1 MMNSLFFKLLMF
13 LATMPKLS
21 FAADMIAPGQSISD
35 GETLVSSSQR
45 FELGFFSPRNSKNR
59 FLGIWFWNTTRTVVW
74 VANRNRPIADEN
86 GVLTIDR
93 DGNLILVDRT
103 NTSVWSSNVSRK
115 AEGLVAQLLD
125 SGNFVVKDNRMMQQ
139 QESDEAYLWQSFD
152 YLSDTLLP
160 GMKLGMNLKTGSEWF
175 LSSWK
180 SVDDPSP
187 GNYTVRLSI
196 QGLASLV
203 TYSGS
208 AKVFRSRPWD
218 GLDFDGN
225 IVSPD
230 LVFVSSFVRRAD
242 EIYYSYDTFNNPI
255 MAQLTLNQ
263 SGTIMVLIWNET
275 STKWDTAYFAPRDKC
290 DRYGQCG
297 ANAICSMNKTPICEC
312 LRGFR
317 PESQGLDAENLNGST
332 KCVKELSTDCRK
344 GEGFLKLVS
353 MKLPDFIEFK
363 LNESMTLEECEADCL
378 RNCSCS
384 AYASPSSDEQ
394 KNGCLMWYGDLIDM
408 KDLSGERIGH
418 NIYVRVPSSELGS
431 ARASNAANQKTIII
445 VVSIISGMI
454 VFSLGFCLILR
465 KKWKTAHTSNDK
477 RRIKIAVLLSVVPG
491 AVVLAISY
499 YIIKKI
505 LKRGQERSKVNEE
518 VPLFDL
524 ASIDT
529 ATDSFSQEN
538 LIGIG
543 GFGPVYKGI
552 LPTGK
557 HIAVKRLS
565 KSSGQGAEEFMNEVV
580 LIAKLQHRNLVG
592 LYGSCIQGGERLLV
606 YEYMPNKSL
615 DYFIFDHDRK
625 ISLAWPKRF
634 DIVLQIVRGLLY
646 LHQDS
651 KLQIIHRDLKTSNI
665 LLDSYMNP
673 KISDFG
679 LARTFEGDDKVSE
692 TKRVIGTFGYMSPE
706 YVIKGK
712 FSAKSDVFSFG
723 VLLLEIVSGQKI
735 SGFSH
740 PDHHHSLLGH
750 AWLLWNE
757 GRAME
762 LVDECLKDSIVE
774 SQVLR
779 CIQVGLL
786 CVQNLSR
793 DRPTMSSVNFMLAN
807 EESSLP
813 HPKVPGFFSET
824 SSNTNSTG
832 KGDQHSMNAV
842 SITILGGR

>member
-1 MMNSLFFKLLMF
+1 ML
-13 LATMPKLS
+13 KLS
-21 FAADMIAPGQSISD
+21 FAADMIALGQSISD

-45 FELGFFSPRNSKNR
+45 FELGFFSPNNSKNR

-125 SGNFVVKDNRMMQQ
+125 SGNFVVTDHRMMQQ

-203 TYSGS
+203 TYSGP

-218 GLDFDGN
+218 GLNLDGN
-225 IVSPD
+225 MVSSD
-230 LVFVSSFVRRAD
+230 LVFVSSFVRRED

-263 SGTIMVLIWNET
+263 SGTAMVLIWNDT
-275 STKWDTAYFAPRDKC
+275 STKWDTAYFEPHDKC
-290 DRYGQCG
+290 DQYSQCG

-363 LNESMTLEECEADCL
+363 LNE
-378 RNCSCS
+378 R
-384 AYASPSSDEQ
+384 
-394 KNGCLMWYGDLIDM
+394 
-408 KDLSGERIGH
+408 
-418 NIYVRVPSSELGS
+418 S
-431 ARASNAANQKTIII
+431 ARASNEANQKTIII

-477 RRIKIAVLLSVVPG
+477 RRIKIAMLLSVVPG
-491 AVVLAISY
+491 AVVLAIFY

-505 LKRGQERSKVNEE
+505 SKRGQERSKVNEE

-529 ATDSFSQEN
+529 ATNSFSQEN

-543 GFGPVYKGI
+543 GFGPVYKNDSKTRSYWE
-552 LPTGK
+552 LADSEESTEKFFRP
-557 HIAVKRLS
+557 VKLRDVKAS
-565 KSSGQGAEEFMNEVV
+565 NV
-580 LIAKLQHRNLVG
+580 LLDDKLN
-592 LYGSCIQGGERLLV
+592 ERL
-606 YEYMPNKSL
+606 
-615 DYFIFDHDRK
+615 R
-625 ISLAWPKRF
+625 
-634 DIVLQIVRGLLY
+634 
-646 LHQDS
+646 
-651 KLQIIHRDLKTSNI
+651 
-665 LLDSYMNP
+665 
-673 KISDFG
+673 DFG
-679 LARTFEGDDKVSE
+679 LARLYDHGIEPQKTRGFKLETQRGAVLATELKKNANKLAKWTTQAILANADLMKSGYVS
-692 TKRVIGTFGYMSPE
+692 RDHFRHVILGVA
-706 YVIKGK
+706 VISRGI
-712 FSAKSDVFSFG
+712 
-723 VLLLEIVSGQKI
+723 LLLKLI
-735 SGFSH
+735 
-740 PDHHHSLLGH
+740 
-750 AWLLWNE
+750 
-757 GRAME
+757 
-762 LVDECLKDSIVE
+762 
-774 SQVLR
+774 
-779 CIQVGLL
+779 
-786 CVQNLSR
+786 
-793 DRPTMSSVNFMLAN
+793 
-807 EESSLP
+807 
-813 HPKVPGFFSET
+813 
-824 SSNTNSTG
+824 
-832 KGDQHSMNAV
+832 
-842 SITILGGR
+842 

>member
-1 MMNSLFFKLLMF
+1 ML
-13 LATMPKLS
+13 KLS
-21 FAADMIAPGQSISD
+21 FAADMIALGQSISD

-45 FELGFFSPRNSKNR
+45 FELGFFSPNNSKNR

-125 SGNFVVKDNRMMQQ
+125 SGNFVVTDHRMMQQ

-203 TYSGS
+203 TYSGP

-218 GLDFDGN
+218 GLNLDGN
-225 IVSPD
+225 MVSSD
-230 LVFVSSFVRRAD
+230 LVFVSSFVRRED

-263 SGTIMVLIWNET
+263 SGTAMVLIWNDT
-275 STKWDTAYFAPRDKC
+275 STKWDTAYFEPHDKC
-290 DRYGQCG
+290 DQYSQCG

-378 RNCSCS
+378 RNCLCS
-384 AYASPSSDEQ
+384 AYASPNSDEQ

-408 KDLSGERIGH
+408 KDLSGERTGH
-418 NIYVRVPSSELGS
+418 DIYVRVPSSELGS
-431 ARASNAANQKTIII
+431 ARASNEANQKTIII

-477 RRIKIAVLLSVVPG
+477 RRIKIAMLLSVVPG
-491 AVVLAISY
+491 AVVLAIFY

-505 LKRGQERSKVNEE
+505 SKRGQERSKVNEE

-529 ATDSFSQEN
+529 ATNSFSQEN

-543 GFGPVYKGI
+543 GFGPVYK
-552 LPTGK
+552 
-557 HIAVKRLS
+557 
-565 KSSGQGAEEFMNEVV
+565 N
-580 LIAKLQHRNLVG
+580 
-592 LYGSCIQGGERLLV
+592 
-606 YEYMPNKSL
+606 
-615 DYFIFDHDRK
+615 
-625 ISLAWPKRF
+625 
-634 DIVLQIVRGLLY
+634 
-646 LHQDS
+646 DS
-651 KLQIIHRDLKTSNI
+651 KTRSYWELADSEESTEKFFRPVVIHRDVKASNV
-665 LLDSYMNP
+665 LLDDKLNERLR
-673 KISDFG
+673 DFG
-679 LARTFEGDDKVSE
+679 LARLYDHGIEPQKTRGFKLETQRGAVLATELKKNANKLAKWTTQAILANADLMKSGYVS
-692 TKRVIGTFGYMSPE
+692 RDHFRHVILGVA
-706 YVIKGK
+706 VISRGI
-712 FSAKSDVFSFG
+712 
-723 VLLLEIVSGQKI
+723 LLLKLI
-735 SGFSH
+735 
-740 PDHHHSLLGH
+740 
-750 AWLLWNE
+750 
-757 GRAME
+757 
-762 LVDECLKDSIVE
+762 
-774 SQVLR
+774 
-779 CIQVGLL
+779 
-786 CVQNLSR
+786 
-793 DRPTMSSVNFMLAN
+793 
-807 EESSLP
+807 
-813 HPKVPGFFSET
+813 
-824 SSNTNSTG
+824 
-832 KGDQHSMNAV
+832 
-842 SITILGGR
+842 

>member
-1 MMNSLFFKLLMF
+1 ML
-13 LATMPKLS
+13 KLS

-125 SGNFVVKDNRMMQQ
+125 SGNFVVKDNRMMQH

-208 AKVFRSRPWD
+208 AKLFRSRPWD
-218 GLDFDGN
+218 GLNFDGN

-230 LVFVSSFVRRAD
+230 LVFVSSFVHRAD

-263 SGTIMVLIWNET
+263 SGTAMVLIWNAT
-275 STKWDTAYFAPRDKC
+275 STKWDTAYFVPRDKC
-290 DRYGQCG
+290 DQYGQCG

-317 PESQGLDAENLNGST
+317 PESQGLDVENLNGST

-363 LNESMTLEECEADCL
+363 LNE
-378 RNCSCS
+378 R
-384 AYASPSSDEQ
+384 
-394 KNGCLMWYGDLIDM
+394 
-408 KDLSGERIGH
+408 
-418 NIYVRVPSSELGS
+418 S

-499 YIIKKI
+499 YIVKKI

-529 ATDSFSQEN
+529 ATNSFSQEN

-543 GFGPVYKGI
+543 GFGPVYKPESSKQQHMGSHSGSRRCVRKGLSDCHDGEKLLKLAGI
-552 LPTGK
+552 KLPDLIDFSLNETTSLK
-557 HIAVKRLS
+557 DCKVNCFKNC
-565 KSSGQGAEEFMNEVV
+565 SS
-580 LIAKLQHRNLVG
+580 
-592 LYGSCIQGGERLLV
+592 
-606 YEYMPNKSL
+606 
-615 DYFIFDHDRK
+615 
-625 ISLAWPKRF
+625 
-634 DIVLQIVRGLLY
+634 
-646 LHQDS
+646 
-651 KLQIIHRDLKTSNI
+651 
-665 LLDSYMNP
+665 
-673 KISDFG
+673 
-679 LARTFEGDDKVSE
+679 
-692 TKRVIGTFGYMSPE
+692 
-706 YVIKGK
+706 
-712 FSAKSDVFSFG
+712 
-723 VLLLEIVSGQKI
+723 
-735 SGFSH
+735 
-740 PDHHHSLLGH
+740 
-750 AWLLWNE
+750 
-757 GRAME
+757 E
-762 LVDECLKDSIVE
+762 LVE
-774 SQVLR
+774 
-779 CIQVGLL
+779 
-786 CVQNLSR
+786 
-793 DRPTMSSVNFMLAN
+793 
-807 EESSLP
+807 
-813 HPKVPGFFSET
+813 
-824 SSNTNSTG
+824 
-832 KGDQHSMNAV
+832 
-842 SITILGGR
+842 